1 MAASGDMTPLEF
13 ALAFALVLR
22 LTRLITTDS
31 ITEPLRAKLHQA
43 VSPQLFGT
51 YDQVS
56 KKMLTTPWSPK
67 TRVLDFIRRLTD
79 CDWCVSLW
87 LAAAI
92 TPIAWHYA
100 DTPAFQGIAIA
111 AAFSYLVGFTT
122 TATEAL
128 ERHDAPRD

>member
-1 MAASGDMTPLEF
+1 MTPTEF

-31 ITEPLRAKLHQA
+31 ITEPLRARLHTA

-56 KKMLTTPWSPK
+56 KAMLTSPWTPT
-67 TRVLDFIRRLTD
+67 TRAADFLRRLTD

-87 LAAAI
+87 LAAALS
-92 TPIAWHYA
+92 PLAWTA
-100 DTPAFQGIAIA
+100 GSSPLFQIPAIA

-128 ERHDAPRD
+128 ERHDAP